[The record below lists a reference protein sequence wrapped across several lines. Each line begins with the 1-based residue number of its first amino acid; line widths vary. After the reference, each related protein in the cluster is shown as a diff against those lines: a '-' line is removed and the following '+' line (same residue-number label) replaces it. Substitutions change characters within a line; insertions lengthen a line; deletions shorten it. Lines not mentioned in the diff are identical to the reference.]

1 MSNTIA
7 VLATGGTIAGS
18 AAAGGDEMDYRAG
31 SIDVA
36 QLIASLPE
44 PPAVPLVLEQ
54 VAQIDSKDAGF
65 AFWRRLALRCGD
77 WLARPEIAA
86 LVIPHGTDTLE
97 ETAYFLSRVLPAAKP
112 VVLTCAMR
120 PATASAPDGP
130 RNLADAIFLAADPR
144 ARGVLAVCAGEVHDA
159 RHVQKVHT
167 SRLNAFD
174 SGDAGPLARFDG
186 RTLVWHR
193 NPPSAQANQT
203 LFAIEN
209 VSAAAS
215 SPRVEIVLSHA
226 GASGVVVQAL
236 VQSGVQGLVAA
247 GTGNGTL
254 RHELETALLAA
265 QAAGV
270 RVVRASRCPW
280 GAVRP
285 PEGDPFEACAGLSP
299 VKARIAL
306 MLALLNQA
314 ANGAPG
320 QAGAV
325 SSATP
330 PARAR

>member
-18 AAAGGDEMDYRAG
+18 VDAGGDEMDYQAG
-31 SIDVA
+31 SIGVA

-44 PPAVPLVLEQ
+44 PPAVPLVVEQ
-54 VAQIDSKDAGF
+54 VAQIDSKDADF
-65 AFWRRLALRCGD
+65 VFWRRLALRCRD
-77 WLARPEIAA
+77 WLARPEIGA

-97 ETAYFLSRVLPAAKP
+97 ETAYFLSRVLPADKP

-120 PATASAPDGP
+120 PATATAPDGP
-130 RNLADAIFLAADPR
+130 RNLADAILVAADPR
-144 ARGVLAVCAGEVHDA
+144 ACGVLAVCAGDVHDA

-174 SGDAGPLARFDG
+174 SGDAGPLAQIDG
-186 RTLVWHR
+186 TALIWHR
-193 NPPSAQANQT
+193 NPLSARADQA
-203 LFAIEN
+203 LSGIKKILAA
-209 VSAAAS
+209 VSP
-215 SPRVEIVLSHA
+215 PRVEIALNHA
-226 GASGVVVQAL
+226 GASGAVVQAL

-254 RHELETALLAA
+254 RHELETALVAA

-280 GAVRP
+280 GEVRP
-285 PEGDPFEACAGLSP
+285 PVGDPFESCDGLSP

-306 MLALLNQA
+306 MLALLN
-314 ANGAPG
+314 
-320 QAGAV
+320 
-325 SSATP
+325 
-330 PARAR
+330 